1 MRKVFMLSPFYGW
14 EYWEPKKLIN
24 VPTVT
29 QLVSGRELRPEPRS
43 QAPGSMLIITN
54 PDGLQLYTTAPHPKL
69 QLSKSFEEP
78 YLNSPNTLGI
88 FLSENRAASMLT
100 KFPYNTN
107 IRKM

>member
-1 MRKVFMLSPFYGW
+1 MPR
-14 EYWEPKKLIN
+14 
-24 VPTVT
+24 VT
-29 QLVSGRELRPEPRS
+29 QLVSDRELRREPRS

-54 PDGLQLYTTAPHPKL
+54 PDGLQLYTTAPLKL

-88 FLSENRAASMLT
+88 FLSETRAASMLT